1 MARML
6 TKEHTSNVFVV
17 NLKGF
22 FNYFLFFWYVFLVCV
37 CEEFYLFIYLF
48 IYFFKGEKTLPKNVL
63 SIFK

>member
-6 TKEHTSNVFVV
+6 TKEHTSNAFVV

-48 IYFFKGEKTLPKNVL
+48 IYFLREKKPCQKMC
-63 SIFK
+63 